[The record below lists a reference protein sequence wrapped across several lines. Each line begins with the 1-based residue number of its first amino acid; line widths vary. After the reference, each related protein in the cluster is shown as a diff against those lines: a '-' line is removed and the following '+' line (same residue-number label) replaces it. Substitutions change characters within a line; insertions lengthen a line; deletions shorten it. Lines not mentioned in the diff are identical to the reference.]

1 MERCTADGPKT
12 EPVLLSG
19 RMQQAVEDQ
28 IAALTRGLSDC
39 LDMARTAKAE
49 NPFDDT
55 RSSERRDAMQLAS
68 ATAELLQAV
77 AKLKGEFRHD
87 YRITRNEDRPAGKP
101 ALKVGWS
108 GREADLLTQAEYD
121 TLNEWEQVD
130 YMRWTDGLPPRFGG
144 WDEKRAR
151 RAKEEARPAAE
162 APDEGEDDGA
172 GDRTPLP
179 PENRGSNCDAAK
191 S

>member
-77 AKLKGEFRHD
+77 AKLRASSVTTTASPA
-87 YRITRNEDRPAGKP
+87 TRTVRPA
-101 ALKVGWS
+101 S
-108 GREADLLTQAEYD
+108 
-121 TLNEWEQVD
+121 
-130 YMRWTDGLPPRFGG
+130 PR
-144 WDEKRAR
+144 
-151 RAKEEARPAAE
+151 
-162 APDEGEDDGA
+162 
-172 GDRTPLP
+172 
-179 PENRGSNCDAAK
+179 
-191 S
+191 